1 MAEGKVNGTKLEKIP
16 ISFQLGENVIDGA
29 VVRPMTFQAFSNIVT
44 EAQGM
49 KEPEAWLARMRR
61 VRMAKQ
67 VQYYINGTV
76 MPVGILDIP
85 KLSIIDARSI
95 IAKLDADE
103 APAGKIVRDGD
114 GMDKAITYEL
124 GTPIPTGAGK
134 PPITE
139 LEFHA
144 STYGDVEDIM
154 AADNGVLQTVMM
166 IKKLGKPLGTSLTA
180 LPSWAIDVITIS
192 DGVFI
197 MNEILPRFL
206 GSPDE

>member
-1 MAEGKVNGTKLEKIP
+1 MAEGKVVNGTKLEKIP
-16 ISFQLGENVIDGA
+16 ISFQLGDNVIDGA
-29 VVRPMTFQAFSNIVT
+29 VVRPMTFQTFSSVVA
-44 EAQGM
+44 EAQAM

-61 VRMAKQ
+61 VRMARQ

-85 KLSIIDARSI
+85 KLSISDARSI
-95 IAKLDADE
+95 IAKLDANE

-114 GMDKAITYEL
+114 GIDKAITYEL
-124 GTPIPTGAGK
+124 GTPIPVGK
-134 PPITE
+134 GDPIRE

-144 STYGDVEDIM
+144 STYGDVEDVM
-154 AADNGVLQTVMM
+154 AADNGVLQTVALV
-166 IKKLGKPLGTSLTA
+166 KKLGKPLNSSLTA
-180 LPSWAIDVITIS
+180 LPSWALDAITIS

-206 GSPDE
+206 ESPDE